1 MTNLLIT
8 NFLHYKATNQ
18 MEDLLLDAN
27 DEAIANNT
35 IDIEMHENEIQDIK
49 VAHQKIKTNT
59 QDLLDLKAQF
69 ENLQDIRNFSLSM
82 DLVDLASLE

>member
-1 MTNLLIT
+1 MEKGSAGNFKWMVPRFTTNLLIT

-18 MEDLLLDAN
+18 MEDLLLDGN

-49 VAHQKIKTNT
+49 VA
-59 QDLLDLKAQF
+59 
-69 ENLQDIRNFSLSM
+69 
-82 DLVDLASLE
+82 V

>member
-1 MTNLLIT
+1 M
-8 NFLHYKATNQ
+8 HYKATNQ
-18 MEDLLLDAN
+18 MEDLLLDGN

-69 ENLQDIRNFSLSM
+69 ENLEDIRIFSLSM
-82 DLVDLASLE
+82 DLVDLAL